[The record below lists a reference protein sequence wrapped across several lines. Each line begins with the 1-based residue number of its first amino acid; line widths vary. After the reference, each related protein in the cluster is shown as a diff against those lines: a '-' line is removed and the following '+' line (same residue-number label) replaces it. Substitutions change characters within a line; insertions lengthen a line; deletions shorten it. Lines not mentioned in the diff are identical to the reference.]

1 MTPNIIYKNIDEI
14 SFLKFLNFGK
24 IDFGGDYENISATR
38 DKHSLKNEF
47 GEHTLQLDISKLPKD
62 CEFIDVVYDFN
73 WFTSSQNKNLLLNVT
88 GKSEEDWIDW
98 AKEEGA
104 ESLDQI
110 IDIIDNEIVECYSQE
125 AEVVII
131 NLKEINLSF
140 LNSDNKRITDS
151 VAVPTI
157 FANSSLESL
166 T

>member
-140 LNSDNKRITDS
+140 AKPYKSTLVNTNKILAIRK
-151 VAVPTI
+151 
-157 FANSSLESL
+157 SSSENHH
-166 T
+166 